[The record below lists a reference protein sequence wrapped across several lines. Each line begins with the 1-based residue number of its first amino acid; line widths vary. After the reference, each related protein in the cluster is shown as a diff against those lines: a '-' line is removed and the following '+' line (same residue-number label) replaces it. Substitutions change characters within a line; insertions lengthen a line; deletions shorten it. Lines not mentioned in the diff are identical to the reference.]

1 MKVQSID
8 RAFDII
14 ELLSAESN
22 GMALKDIAVN
32 LSLPASTVHRL
43 LNTMMRRGYIE
54 KTTISGVYKI
64 GLKFIELSSLYL
76 NSLELKTEAHPI
88 LTDLSRKVKHIVF
101 LATNMDG
108 EVVYIDRVDGMS
120 TLRSY
125 SIIGQRRSLFT
136 TALGK
141 SLLMD
146 YAPQE
151 LEQYVYAHTLE
162 RRTPHS
168 ITDKRQ
174 FLKEVEISRKRG
186 WCYDNEEDALGFRC
200 ISAPVRDYRGRV
212 IAALSTSWDR
222 DSFDQVDEQKIAMHV
237 TDAAANLSRRMGY
250 RYQG

>member
-14 ELLSAESN
+14 ELLSSESN
-22 GMALKDIAVN
+22 GMALKEITKN

-43 LNTMMRRGYIE
+43 LNSMMSRGYIE
-54 KTTISGVYKI
+54 KSGSNGVYKI

-76 NSLELKTEAHPI
+76 NSLELKTEAHP
-88 LTDLSRKVKHIVF
+88 LLVDLSRKVKQIVF

-108 EVVYIDRVDGMS
+108 EVVYIDRVDGVS

-141 SLLMD
+141 SLLLD
-146 YAPQE
+146 YSPHD

-162 RRTPHS
+162 RRTPHT

-174 FLKEVEISRKRG
+174 FLREMELSRQRG
-186 WCYDNEEDALGFRC
+186 WCCDNEEDIIGFRC
-200 ISAPVRDYRGRV
+200 IAAPVRDYRSRV
-212 IAALSTSWDR
+212 IAAVSTSWDR
-222 DSFDQVDEQKIAMHV
+222 DSFDQIDEQKVVAHV
-237 TDAAANLSRRMGY
+237 TETTALLSKRMGY
-250 RYQG
+250 RFQG